1 MQSAQLPHCP
11 CLSGAVVDVH
21 IPFVPDPSKRL
32 GQDTERGRHA
42 SLSTLLEEV
51 RDRVGGRVPREDLDR
66 ARAEA
71 RSCAAFAVSA
81 VDTLL

>member
-1 MQSAQLPHCP
+1 MPYPLKS
-11 CLSGAVVDVH
+11 
-21 IPFVPDPSKRL
+21 L

-51 RDRVGGRVPREDLDR
+51 RDRVGGRVPREELDR

-71 RSCAAFAVSA
+71 SSCAAFPVFALDAATWLWAS
-81 VDTLL
+81 